1 MPEVSAAPAPVAAP
15 TAPLTERLT
24 IPASAIFSDEER
36 TLPPP
41 PSAADK
47 TNLEITPPGKPT
59 DVAPAKPASPL
70 IEKPAV
76 ETPAPAAATPT
87 EKPVV
92 ETPAP
97 AAPAKPADE
106 KVKIGDK
113 EYTKAEL
120 EQALAARTAT
130 APAAPTPALTPAAAP
145 APTPVKP
152 PTPEEIATNEAKWQT
167 SFIEQEKLTVPITDK
182 EMETILAGDKDG
194 VALLSGKL
202 NSVVAKAVMLARK
215 SVYAELNPILGQL
228 QQNLQPVFQ
237 NTAQVEQAAAEHQF
251 FTAYP
256 DFAKHANTVRKVGEA
271 LFTRFPKE
279 IAAMTREQIMAE
291 VAAQS
296 DRIIQDEC
304 SRFAPGKNWR
314 DLVKP
319 AAPAPVA
326 AAPAPAPAPVAAAP
340 VSAPAPAKIQAPG
353 SNSPAGTPV
362 GGPTKDWNKST
373 AASLAN

>member
-1 MPEVSAAPAPVAAP
+1 MPDAPVAPAHAATP
-15 TAPLTERLT
+15 SAPLTERLT

-59 DVAPAKPASPL
+59 ETPAPKPASPL
-70 IEKPAV
+70 TEKPA
-76 ETPAPAAATPT
+76 ETPAPAAAVPA
-87 EKPVV
+87 EKPA
-92 ETPAP
+92 ETPIP

-120 EQALAARTAT
+120 EQALAARTA
-130 APAAPTPALTPAAAP
+130 PAPAAAP
-145 APTPVKP
+145 VAAPEPVKAL
-152 PTPEEIATNEAKWQT
+152 TPEEIATNEAKWQT
-167 SFIEQEKLTVPITDK
+167 SFIEQEKLTAPITDK
-182 EMETILAGDKDG
+182 EMETILSGDKDG
-194 VALLSGKL
+194 VVLLSSKL

-228 QQNLQPVFQ
+228 QANLQPVFQ

-256 DFAKHANTVRKVGEA
+256 DFAKHADTVRKVGEA

-279 IAAMTREQIMAE
+279 VAAMTREQIMAE

-326 AAPAPAPAPVAAAP
+326 AAPVPAPAPVAAAP
-340 VSAPAPAKIQAPG
+340 VPAPAPAKIQAPG